1 MERGNRR
8 QRPQLCG
15 ATKNLR
21 VTERNMGGKER
32 DGEKGDKERLQ
43 QRVRRRENE
52 REKREE
58 KVVFV

>member
-1 MERGNRR
+1 
-8 QRPQLCG
+8 
-15 ATKNLR
+15 
-21 VTERNMGGKER
+21 MGGKER

-43 QRVRRRENE
+43 ERVRRRENE